1 METTT
6 RSPKNYL
13 LLLVTL
19 LLVAGSALGQR
30 RSELQAQIDTLQSEL
45 MQTRRELAESQASEK
60 ASLARAD
67 SYEKQ
72 VGELKEANAT
82 LLKNL
87 GNFAEVSNKNTSA
100 LNQALG
106 SLQNKEQELRA
117 MTETISRNDSSIIA
131 LLSDAKATLGPD
143 AKLKVSGGGLVISGS
158 LEQVFGSDT
167 GTDITEEAGPWL
179 QGISELLKAHPHLAV
194 TAEGLS
200 MVGDLALAARQGVA
214 VMNALRDTYG
224 IPAGRLSA
232 RGRDGNFSEGVDI
245 LIHPDYRNFYQ
256 QVKSQTKN

>member
-1 METTT
+1 MDQIT
-6 RSPKNYL
+6 RTPKYFPFL
-13 LLLVTL
+13 LLTAL
-19 LLVAGSALGQR
+19 LFAGSAMGQR
-30 RSELQAQIDTLQSEL
+30 RSELQAQIDTLQNEL
-45 MQTRRELAESQASEK
+45 MQTQRELAEAEAREK

-67 SYEKQ
+67 SYERQ

-117 MTETISRNDSSIIA
+117 MTETISRNDSTIIA
-131 LLSDAKATLGPD
+131 LLSDAKATLGPE
-143 AKLKVSGGGLVISGS
+143 AKLKVSAGGLVISGS
-158 LEQVFGSDT
+158 LEQVFGGDT
-167 GTDITEEAGPWL
+167 GTEVTEAAGPWL
-179 QGISELLKAHPHLAV
+179 QGISELLKAHPNLGV
-194 TAEGLS
+194 TVEGLS
-200 MVGDLALAARQGVA
+200 MVGDLALASRQGVA

-224 IPAGRLSA
+224 IPAGRLST

>member
-1 METTT
+1 MA
-6 RSPKNYL
+6 
-13 LLLVTL
+13 
-19 LLVAGSALGQR
+19 LLVAGSVMGQR
-30 RSELQAQIDTLQSEL
+30 RSELQAQIDTLQSEM
-45 MQTRRELAESQASEK
+45 MQVRRELAESQAREK

-82 LLKNL
+82 LLENL
-87 GNFAEVSNKNTSA
+87 GSFAEVSNKNTSA

-143 AKLKVSGGGLVISGS
+143 AKLKVSGGGLVISGT

-167 GTDITEEAGPWL
+167 GTEITEEAGPWL
-179 QGISELLKAHPHLAV
+179 QGISELLKTHPNLDITV
-194 TAEGLS
+194 EGLS
-200 MVGDLALAARQGVA
+200 MIGDLALAARQGVS
-214 VMNALRDTYG
+214 VMNALRDDYG
-224 IPAGRLSA
+224 IRPGRLSA

-245 LIHPDYRNFYQ
+245 LIHPGYRDFYM